1 MIPSQRAKRTAAS
14 NAPTSAIALAST
26 SPLDQRREARRVAV
40 VAQSA
45 GVNGRWDEVV
55 AEGVHRH
62 QRGHPDGVAE
72 VVGVTAAGQCRARRG
87 LGRHE
92 PSLDALAN
100 PPPKER
106 IGDAGEVRAASDAAD
121 HHVRG
126 LSRQLHLLDA
136 LTDDHGLVQADSG

>member
-1 MIPSQRAKRTAAS
+1 M
-14 NAPTSAIALAST
+14 
-26 SPLDQRREARRVAV
+26 

-87 LGRHE
+87 LGRDE

-126 LSRQLHLLDA
+126 LPASSICLMHSWPITVWCRQTWLSTEPRVVYVLGSGGDLD
-136 LTDDHGLVQADSG
+136 GLGDRDPQAAGLMFGL